1 MGSDEG
7 AATIVM
13 SVLGSL
19 AAGSPLVAGVVLT
32 SDNVAGATTFIVA
45 LIVGLVSIGTGV
57 GKLYARLKANV
68 AASIR
73 RDELLAEIVSR
84 MDRIEVRQI
93 EIQKRLDQPH

>member
-1 MGSDEG
+1 M
-7 AATIVM
+7 M

-32 SDNVAGATTFIVA
+32 SDNVAGVTTFIVA
-45 LIVGLVSIGTGV
+45 LIVGLISIGTGV
-57 GKLYARLKANV
+57 GKLYARLQTNI
-68 AASIR
+68 AATIR
-73 RDELLAEIVSR
+73 RDELLVEIVSR

>member
-1 MGSDEG
+1 MRSDKG
-7 AATIVM
+7 AATIAM

-32 SDNVAGATTFIVA
+32 SDNVAGATTFIFT

>member
-1 MGSDEG
+1 MNDRGE
-7 AATIVM
+7 ATIMM
-13 SVLGSL
+13 SVVGALC
-19 AAGSPLVAGVVLT
+19 AGMPVVTGVILT
-32 SDNVAGATTFIVA
+32 SDNVAGAMTFVVA

-68 AASIR
+68 EASVR

-84 MDRIEVRQI
+84 MDRIEFRQI

>member
-1 MGSDEG
+1 
-7 AATIVM
+7 
-13 SVLGSL
+13 
-19 AAGSPLVAGVVLT
+19 
-32 SDNVAGATTFIVA
+32 
-45 LIVGLVSIGTGV
+45 V

>member
-1 MGSDEG
+1 M
-7 AATIVM
+7 M
-13 SVLGSL
+13 SVVGALG
-19 AAGSPLVAGVVLT
+19 AGMPVVTGVILT
-32 SDNVAGATTFIVA
+32 SDNVAGAMTFVVA

-68 AASIR
+68 EASVR

-84 MDRIEVRQI
+84 MDRIEFRQI